1 MKSRETLENLELSVN
16 IVDSSANPETSDF
29 LEVMGSGIFFSL
41 DDLRG
46 SPIKA
51 ASCLSQVENQEWP

>member
-1 MKSRETLENLELSVN
+1 
-16 IVDSSANPETSDF
+16 
-29 LEVMGSGIFFSL
+29 VMGSGIFFSL

-51 ASCLSQVENQEWP
+51 ASCLSQVENQKWP